1 MKKSSVNGKLM
12 GTAASGFFAQQTV
25 SMVKGHAFDDSGRLT
40 PRAESWLTRAVT
52 VQRPLV
58 LANIRRLRKA
68 HPDFSNHQLA
78 AQLDKDFTRAM
89 TGGGA
94 LIGATAAVPAV
105 GTVTSLGL
113 SAAATG
119 SFLEACALYAQSIAE
134 LSGVSTADPDR
145 AKLLVMGV
153 MLGDQGRQLLGE
165 LSQQAGG
172 KGAGPFSSLVP
183 IKTTGSSSG
192 VYGLV
197 VNQIKR
203 QFMRRFFIRS
213 GTTMVARAI
222 PFGIGM
228 VVGGAANHR
237 LASQIVKSA
246 HKTFG
251 DLPEQLPQGLVADM
265 ERAQQRERL
274 RAERKERRSRKRALV
289 AQRDSKRNSKGKS
302 QRESERVSAG
312 EASKID
318 LDSGRSDAELPQ
330 G

>member
-12 GTAASGFFAQQTV
+12 RTAATGFFTQQTV
-25 SMVKGHAFDDSGRLT
+25 SMVKGHAFDDSGQLT
-40 PRAESWLTRAVT
+40 PRAEGWLTRAVT

-58 LANIRRLRKA
+58 LANLRRLRKA
-68 HPDFSNHQLA
+68 HPSLSNRQLA
-78 AQLDKDFTRAM
+78 AQLDKEFVRGM

-113 SAAATG
+113 STAATG

-134 LSGVSTADPDR
+134 LSGISTADPER

-153 MLGDQGRQLLGE
+153 MLGEQGRQLLGE

-183 IKTTGSSSG
+183 LDSFAGSSGMS
-192 VYGLV
+192 GLV

-203 QFMRRFFIRS
+203 QFVRRFFIRS
-213 GTTMVARAI
+213 GTSMFARAI

-246 HKTFG
+246 HKTFAE
-251 DLPEQLPQGLVADM
+251 LPEQTPAALVSDM
-265 ERAQQRERL
+265 RRALERERL
-274 RAERKERRSRKRALV
+274 RAERKERRGRKREILA
-289 AQRDSKRNSKGKS
+289 ARGSKGRRGGKRS
-302 QRESERVSAG
+302 AEALESVRVPT
-312 EASKID
+312 EAPEQHRASETA
-318 LDSGRSDAELPQ
+318 S
-330 G
+330 

>member
-1 MKKSSVNGKLM
+1 MKKSSANAKLM
-12 GTAASGFFAQQTV
+12 STAASGFFAQQTA
-25 SMVKGHAFDDSGRLT
+25 SMVKNQAFDDSGRLT
-40 PRAESWLTRAVT
+40 PRAETWLTRAVT

-58 LANIRRLRKA
+58 LANLRRLRKA
-68 HPDFSNHQLA
+68 HPGLTNRALA

-134 LSGVSTADPDR
+134 LSGISTADPER

-153 MLGDQGRQLLGE
+153 MLGDQGRKLLGE

-183 IKTTGSSSG
+183 MNISSSSTG
-192 VYGLV
+192 ISGLV

-203 QFMRRFFIRS
+203 QFIRRFFIRS
-213 GTTMVARAI
+213 GTSMLARAI

-251 DLPEQLPQGLVADM
+251 ELPEQTPPALTADM
-265 ERAQQRERL
+265 ERALERERL
-274 RAERKERRSRKRALV
+274 RTERKARRGRKREILAERRSKSRSQDETSAEALETSPPTST
-289 AQRDSKRNSKGKS
+289 ATRT
-302 QRESERVSAG
+302 
-312 EASKID
+312 
-318 LDSGRSDAELPQ
+318 
-330 G
+330 

>member
-1 MKKSSVNGKLM
+1 MKKSSANAKLM
-12 GTAASGFFAQQTV
+12 STAASGFFAQQTA
-25 SMVKGHAFDDSGRLT
+25 SMVKNQAFDDSGRLT
-40 PRAESWLTRAVT
+40 PRAETWLTRAVT

-58 LANIRRLRKA
+58 LANLRRLRKA
-68 HPDFSNHQLA
+68 HPGLTNRALA

-134 LSGVSTADPDR
+134 LSGISTADPER

-153 MLGDQGRQLLGE
+153 MLGDQGRKLLGE

-183 IKTTGSSSG
+183 MNISSSSTG
-192 VYGLV
+192 ISGLV

-203 QFMRRFFIRS
+203 QFIRRFFIRS
-213 GTTMVARAI
+213 GTSMLARAI
-222 PFGIGM
+222 PFGVGM

-251 DLPEQLPQGLVADM
+251 ELPEQTPPALTADM
-265 ERAQQRERL
+265 ERALERERL
-274 RAERKERRSRKRALV
+274 RTERKARRGRKREILAERRSKSRSQDETSTEALETSP
-289 AQRDSKRNSKGKS
+289 ATSTATRT
-302 QRESERVSAG
+302 
-312 EASKID
+312 
-318 LDSGRSDAELPQ
+318 
-330 G
+330 

>member
-1 MKKSSVNGKLM
+1 MKKSSGNGKLM
-12 GTAASGFFAQQTV
+12 GAAASGFFAQQTV
-25 SMVKGHAFDDSGRLT
+25 SMVKGHAFDDSGKLT
-40 PRAESWLTRAVT
+40 PRAETWLTRAVT

-58 LANIRRLRKA
+58 LANLRRLRKA
-68 HPDFSNHQLA
+68 HPSFSNHQLA
-78 AQLDKDFTRAM
+78 AQLDKDFTRGM

-134 LSGVSTADPDR
+134 LSGISTADPER

-183 IKTTGSSSG
+183 MNSSANSSG
-192 VYGLV
+192 VSGLV

-213 GTTMVARAI
+213 GTTMIGRAI

-251 DLPEQLPQGLVADM
+251 ELPEQTPAALVADM
-265 ERAQQRERL
+265 KRALERERL
-274 RAERKERRSRKRALV
+274 RAERRERRGRKREILAARGSQKRRGDRSSADALETTRPM
-289 AQRDSKRNSKGKS
+289 A
-302 QRESERVSAG
+302 
-312 EASKID
+312 
-318 LDSGRSDAELPQ
+318 DAPRR
-330 G
+330 

>member
-1 MKKSSVNGKLM
+1 M

-25 SMVKGHAFDDSGRLT
+25 SMVKDHAFDDAGRLT
-40 PRAESWLTRAVT
+40 PRAETWLTRAVT

-58 LANIRRLRKA
+58 LANLRRLRKA
-68 HPDFSNHQLA
+68 HPDFSNHELA
-78 AQLDKDFTRAM
+78 AQLDKDFTRGMA
-89 TGGGA
+89 GGGA

-119 SFLEACALYAQSIAE
+119 SFLEACALYAQSMAE
-134 LSGVSTADPDR
+134 LSGISTADPER

-183 IKTTGSSSG
+183 MNVSSSSSG
-192 VYGLV
+192 VSGLV

-213 GTTMVARAI
+213 GTSMIGRAI

-251 DLPEQLPQGLVADM
+251 ELPEQTPEALVADM
-265 ERAQQRERL
+265 KRALERDRL
-274 RAERKERRSRKRALV
+274 RAERKERRGRKRELLADRGS
-289 AQRDSKRNSKGKS
+289 QKRRGDKPPA
-302 QRESERVSAG
+302 ESLEPARPT
-312 EASKID
+312 D
-318 LDSGRSDAELPQ
+318 DAPRR
-330 G
+330 

>member
-1 MKKSSVNGKLM
+1 MKKSSANAKLM
-12 GTAASGFFAQQTV
+12 GTAATGFFAQQTA
-25 SMVKGHAFDDSGRLT
+25 SMVKGHAFDDSGKLT
-40 PRAESWLTRAVT
+40 PRAETWLTRAVT

-58 LANIRRLRKA
+58 LANLRRLRKA
-68 HPDFSNHQLA
+68 HPGLSNRALA

-134 LSGVSTADPDR
+134 LSGISTADPER

-153 MLGDQGRQLLGE
+153 MLGDQGRKLLGE

-172 KGAGPFSSLVP
+172 KGTGPFSSLVP
-183 IKTTGSSSG
+183 MNISSSSTG
-192 VYGLV
+192 VSGLV

-213 GTTMVARAI
+213 GTSMLARAI

-251 DLPEQLPQGLVADM
+251 ELPEQTPAALAADM
-265 ERAQQRERL
+265 ERALERERL
-274 RAERKERRSRKRALV
+274 RAERKARRGRKREILAERRSKSHSQDETPAEALETSRAT
-289 AQRDSKRNSKGKS
+289 
-302 QRESERVSAG
+302 
-312 EASKID
+312 
-318 LDSGRSDAELPQ
+318 SDAKRP
-330 G
+330 

>member
-1 MKKSSVNGKLM
+1 MKKSSANGNIM
-12 GTAASGFFAQQTV
+12 RTAASGFFTQQTV
-25 SMVKGHAFDDSGRLT
+25 SMVKGHAFDDAGKLT

-58 LANIRRLRKA
+58 LANLRRLRKA
-68 HPDFSNHQLA
+68 HPSFSNRELA

-134 LSGVSTADPDR
+134 LSGISTADPER

-172 KGAGPFSSLVP
+172 KGSGPFSSLVP
-183 IKTTGSSSG
+183 MNTSAGSSG
-192 VYGLV
+192 VSGLV

-203 QFMRRFFIRS
+203 QFVRRFFIRS
-213 GTTMVARAI
+213 GTSMLARAI

-237 LASQIVKSA
+237 LATQIVKSA

-251 DLPEQLPQGLVADM
+251 KLPEQTPESLVADM
-265 ERAQQRERL
+265 KRALERERL
-274 RAERKERRSRKRALV
+274 RAERKERRGRKREIL
-289 AQRDSKRNSKGKS
+289 AQRGPQKRREGKPAA
-302 QRESERVSAG
+302 QTLESTSNPTT
-312 EASKID
+312 ST
-318 LDSGRSDAELPQ
+318 GR
-330 G
+330 